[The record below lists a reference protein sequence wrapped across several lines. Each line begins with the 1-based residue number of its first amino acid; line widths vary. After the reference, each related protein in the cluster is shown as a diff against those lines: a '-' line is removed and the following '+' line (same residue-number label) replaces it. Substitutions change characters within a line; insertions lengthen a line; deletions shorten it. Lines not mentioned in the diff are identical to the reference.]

1 MIQSRAEYHAVA
13 LRAASLYFT
22 VSDLS
27 RVDHMYSY
35 SMEWFRALVLAALK
49 SDPVAKSAPKIDKLR
64 SLC

>member
-1 MIQSRAEYHAVA
+1 MA

-35 SMEWFRALVLAALK
+35 SMEWFRTLVLAALK